1 MYNNIKKKIDL
12 VILAGGKGTRISN
25 FTKKTPKPLIK
36 FDGKPILQYIFN
48 YFSKF
53 NFDKIFILAGYKGNQ
68 IYKKYNNK
76 IINLA
81 KVKVV
86 IEKEPLDTFGAVLN
100 IKKFIQ
106 NDFVLVNGD
115 TIIDFN
121 FRELIKIKSRKK
133 LSIILNKNHNYKKN
147 KKLNNITVDT
157 NNNVIFS
164 KHNSFMSGGVYFVS
178 KILIKKKKKKSSIE
192 NDLIPEL
199 IQNKEIKGL
208 VNNKK
213 FFIDIGTYSNLKKG
227 GKKIPD
233 FFKKPAIILDRDGV
247 INHDYGYVHK
257 YKNFRFRNGVIKA
270 LKFLSEKNI
279 YIFIV
284 TNQGGIGKGYYSIKD
299 FFKLQKKINV
309 KLYNKNIYIN
319 DVKFSPFHPKAIILK
334 YKKNSQFRKPGNL
347 MIEELFSEWNIIRGK
362 SFMIGDSVSD
372 KEAALKSNLY
382 FEFVK
387 PNLLKQVRKICK
399 NLRI

>member
-86 IEKEPLDTFGAVLN
+86 IEKEPLDTIGAVLN

-121 FRELIKIKSRKK
+121 FRELIKIKSRS
-133 LSIILNKNHNYKKN
+133 LLNGVTMIFNRPSIIITKKR
-147 KKLNNITVDT
+147 K
-157 NNNVIFS
+157 S
-164 KHNSFMSGGVYFVS
+164 K
-178 KILIKKKKKKSSIE
+178 
-192 NDLIPEL
+192 
-199 IQNKEIKGL
+199 QNQ
-208 VNNKK
+208 NNK
-213 FFIDIGTYSNLKKG
+213 Y
-227 GKKIPD
+227 
-233 FFKKPAIILDRDGV
+233 
-247 INHDYGYVHK
+247 
-257 YKNFRFRNGVIKA
+257 
-270 LKFLSEKNI
+270 
-279 YIFIV
+279 
-284 TNQGGIGKGYYSIKD
+284 
-299 FFKLQKKINV
+299 
-309 KLYNKNIYIN
+309 
-319 DVKFSPFHPKAIILK
+319 
-334 YKKNSQFRKPGNL
+334 
-347 MIEELFSEWNIIRGK
+347 
-362 SFMIGDSVSD
+362 
-372 KEAALKSNLY
+372 
-382 FEFVK
+382 
-387 PNLLKQVRKICK
+387 
-399 NLRI
+399 